1 MTTNEADTNLAAQLL
16 PREAYASLDWFERE
30 QRELFG
36 QSWVFAGLVDDLAE
50 PGDYLTVD
58 AGVHQLF
65 VVRDRN
71 RELRAFHNLCRHR
84 GAQLVEGRSNLS
96 RRVVCPYHSWSY
108 ELDGSLCGIPN
119 EARMF
124 PGIDK
129 SPLGLLPAALG
140 HAAGLVFVNPDAAP
154 AEGFEQW
161 WSTLP
166 DPPWPPEEGVSG
178 RVERDDTMCCY
189 EMRANWKLFNEN
201 ALDLDHLTHLHKNT
215 LVAPP
220 ADEHRWDAA
229 GRHYVCSRR
238 PISDARLSRAGLTNP
253 EPSVGAR
260 DAVDFIPC
268 IWLLF
273 PSTWIVA
280 LGNTFAIYQV
290 VPVAVDDTQIR
301 MRTWVRPDAPESLL
315 TEMYPM
321 PGAPPGTGSP
331 EMPLSTR
338 SIDCHPLKSGN
349 FELEDCWA
357 LEGLQRNMRS
367 SALRIGPLSPVGETP
382 ITFFQRNVLDFVSA
396 G

>member
-1 MTTNEADTNLAAQLL
+1 MDTNIAEQLL

-36 QSWVFAGLVDDLAE
+36 RSWVFAGLVSDLAE

-65 VVRDRN
+65 VVCDRN
-71 RELRAFHNLCRHR
+71 RDLKAFHNLCRHR
-84 GAQLVEGRSNLS
+84 GAQLLEGQGNLS

-108 ELDGSLCGIPN
+108 GLDGALCRIPS
-119 EARMF
+119 EASMF

-129 SPLGLLPAALG
+129 SALGLLPAGLG
-140 HAAGLVFVNPDAAP
+140 TAAGLVFVNPSAAP
-154 AEGFEQW
+154 AEGFDHW
-161 WSTLP
+161 WGTLP
-166 DPPWPPEEGVSG
+166 DPPWPSGQGISG
-178 RVERDDTMCCY
+178 RVERHDAMRCY
-189 EMRANWKLFNEN
+189 QMRANWKLFTEN

-238 PISDARLSRAGLTNP
+238 PMSENRLSRAGLTNP
-253 EPSVGAR
+253 EPSADTRGA
-260 DAVDFIPC
+260 VHFIPC

-280 LGNTFAIYQV
+280 LGTTFTIYQV
-290 VPVAVDDTQIR
+290 VPAAVDDTRIHL
-301 MRTWVRPDAPESLL
+301 RTWVRPDAPESFLD
-315 TEMYPM
+315 EMYPM

-338 SIDCHPLKSGN
+338 SINCHPLKSGN

-367 SALRIGPLSPVGETP
+367 SALRIGPLSPVGEMP
-382 ITFFQRNVLDFVSA
+382 ITFFQRNVLDFVPCS
-396 G
+396 